1 MWTKTKVNCSTL
13 KQKFRGVRV
22 AQWSSPAPPT
32 TATRVRTWAVIGW
45 SQVFL
50 RVLRFS
56 SVRKNQLSRQ
66 NLCRRAYWS
75 PGDWVTTP
83 NVMTLKKLSVL
94 MLCVPSSRRRPFL
107 YHRKMA
113 DFEYFRLLSIFS
125 WKNTHRTPN
134 TEHRTQDTGH
144 RTQDTEHTHTHTHTV
159 RHKLNWIWQVA
170 TVRSINHKVGALKEL
185 SCWM

>member
-32 TATRVRTWAVIGW
+32 TTTRVRTWAVIGW
-45 SQVFL
+45 SQSFF

-66 NLCRRAYWS
+66 NLCRRAHWS

-83 NVMTLKKLSVL
+83 NVTPLKKLSVL

-107 YHRKMA
+107 YHTKMA
-113 DFEYFRLLSIFS
+113 DFKYFRLLSIFS
-125 WKNTHRTPN
+125 WKNTHRTQN